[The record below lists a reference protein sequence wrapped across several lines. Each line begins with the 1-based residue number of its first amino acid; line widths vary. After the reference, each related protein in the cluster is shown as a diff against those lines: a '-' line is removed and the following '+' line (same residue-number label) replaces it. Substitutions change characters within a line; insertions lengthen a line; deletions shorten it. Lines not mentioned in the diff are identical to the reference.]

1 MSNEVIVRYKG
12 AMQADGEFPH
22 GNSLSIGAPAGCGG
36 TGEGASPKDLF
47 AAGYASCVIMAMDIA
62 AKKGG
67 FDISGAKI
75 AVSPVWAK
83 KEPILAEVNARVVL
97 PRDHT
102 DEQMS
107 VLRKGAHNC
116 PIHNSLRPE
125 VKTTLTFEVA

>member
-1 MSNEVIVRYKG
+1 
-12 AMQADGEFPH
+12 MQAEGEFPH
-22 GNSLSIGAPAGCGG
+22 GNSMFVGAPAGCGG

-47 AAGYASCVIMAMDIA
+47 AMGYASCVIMAMDIA
-62 AKKGG
+62 ARKRG

-83 KEPILAEVNARVVL
+83 KEPILAELNARVVL

-107 VLRKGAHNC
+107 ALRKGAHNC